1 MFNQCQEEMKMSK
14 LNCYKKRRTI
24 SAGPILIGILLGL
37 VGCSQPNYTDYSAFV
52 TTPRPTVTTK
62 AYTLAPP
69 DTILIYSKRVS
80 EISGHSE
87 QIRPDGRIT
96 LPLLGSHF
104 VAGKTP
110 EQVSAE
116 LQQLAAQYYE
126 DADVSLR
133 VIGFNS
139 KRIFV
144 FGEVGRP
151 GAYAYNGANTVLQ
164 TLAMAQPSRL
174 ADPEHIHVLRPS
186 GNGEMVKRM
195 TIDLD
200 KMVKEGDT
208 TLDAVLNEGDIL
220 YVPANG
226 FAAVGLALQQVL
238 LPIQPAAKTVSAPV
252 NIGGNLTS
260 YPYRGGPENSNN

>member
-1 MFNQCQEEMKMSK
+1 MSK
-14 LNCYKKRRTI
+14 FIPMKKCPTI
-24 SAGPILIGILLGL
+24 TAGPIIIAVLLGL

-52 TTPRPTVTTK
+52 TTPRPTVTSK
-62 AYTLAPP
+62 AYTLSPP
-69 DTILIYSKRVS
+69 DTVTIYSKRVA
-80 EISGHSE
+80 EISGHTE
-87 QIRPDGRIT
+87 TIRPDGRIT

-110 EQVSAE
+110 EQVSSE
-116 LQQLAAQYYE
+116 LQQLALQYYE

-133 VIGFNS
+133 VVGFNS
-139 KRIFV
+139 KRVFV

-151 GAYAYNGANTVLQ
+151 GAYSYDGANTVLQ
-164 TLAMAQPSRL
+164 TLAMSQPSRL
-174 ADPEHIHVLRPS
+174 ADPTHIHVLRPGS
-186 GNGEMVKRM
+186 DGKLVKRM

-226 FAAVGLALQQVL
+226 FAAVGLALQQLL
-238 LPIQPAAKTVSAPV
+238 LPIQPMAQTVSAPV
-252 NIGGNLTS
+252 SIGGNLTS
-260 YPYRGGPENSNN
+260 YPYKGGAETNGTN

>member
-1 MFNQCQEEMKMSK
+1 MSK
-14 LNCYKKRRTI
+14 FTRIKKRPTL

-37 VGCSQPNYTDYSAFV
+37 VGCSQPQYTDYSAFV
-52 TTPRPTVTTK
+52 TTPRPTVTSK

-80 EISGHSE
+80 EISGHTE

-151 GAYAYNGANTVLQ
+151 GAYAYDGANTVLQ

-174 ADPEHIHVLRPS
+174 ADPSHIHVLRPS
-186 GNGEMVKRM
+186 GEGGEMVKRM

-226 FAAVGLALQQVL
+226 FAAVGLALQQIL
-238 LPIQPAAKTVSAPV
+238 LPIQPAAQTVSAPV

-260 YPYRGGPENSNN
+260 YPYKGGSDNTN

>member
-1 MFNQCQEEMKMSK
+1 MFK
-14 LNCYKKRRTI
+14 LTRKTQRPAF
-24 SAGPILIGILLGL
+24 SAGPILIGILIGL
-37 VGCSQPNYTDYSAFV
+37 AGCSQPEYTDFSAFV
-52 TTPRPTVTTK
+52 KTPRPTVTSK

-69 DTILIYSKRVS
+69 DTITIYSKRVV
-80 EISGHSE
+80 EINRHVE
-87 QIRPDGRIT
+87 KIRPDGRIT

-110 EQVSAE
+110 EQVSSE
-116 LQQLAAQYYE
+116 LQQLASQYYE

-139 KRIFV
+139 KQIFV

-151 GAYAYNGANTVLQ
+151 GAYSYNGANTVLG
-164 TLAMAQPSRL
+164 TLAKAQPSRL
-174 ADPEHIHVLRPS
+174 ADPTHIHILRPNS
-186 GNGEMVKRM
+186 KGEMIKRM

-208 TLDAVLNEGDIL
+208 SLDAVLNEGDIL

-226 FAAVGLALQQVL
+226 FAAVGLALQQLL
-238 LPIQPAAKTVSAPV
+238 LPLQPAAQTVAAPA
-252 NIGGNLTS
+252 NIGSDMAS
-260 YPYRGGPENSNN
+260 YPYRGGPDNRNSY

>member
-1 MFNQCQEEMKMSK
+1 MSK
-14 LNCYKKRRTI
+14 FTVIKKRPSL

-52 TTPRPTVTTK
+52 TTPRPTVTSK

-69 DTILIYSKRVS
+69 DTITIYSKRVT
-80 EISGHSE
+80 EISNHTE

-110 EQVSAE
+110 EQVSTE
-116 LQQLAAQYYE
+116 LQQLASQYYE

-133 VIGFNS
+133 VVGFNS

-144 FGEVGRP
+144 FGEVARP
-151 GAYAYNGANTVLQ
+151 GAYSYNGANTVLQ

-174 ADPEHIHVLRPS
+174 ADPTCIHVLRPS
-186 GNGEMVKRM
+186 GKGEMVKRM

-226 FAAVGLALQQVL
+226 FAAVGLALQQLL
-238 LPIQPAAKTVSAPV
+238 LPIQPAAQTVAGPAS
-252 NIGGNLTS
+252 IGTDLSG
-260 YPYRGGPENSNN
+260 YPYRGGPENAR

>member
-1 MFNQCQEEMKMSK
+1 MSK
-14 LNCYKKRRTI
+14 YNRFKKRPTFA
-24 SAGPILIGILLGL
+24 AGPILIGILLSI
-37 VGCSQPNYTDYSAFV
+37 VGCSQPEYTDFSAFV
-52 TTPRPTVTTK
+52 TTPRPTVTSK

-69 DTILIYSKRVS
+69 DTITIYSKRVT
-80 EISGHSE
+80 EISGHTE
-87 QIRPDGRIT
+87 TIRPDGRIT
-96 LPLLGSHF
+96 LPLLGSYF

-110 EQVSAE
+110 EQVSSE

-133 VIGFNS
+133 VVGFNS

-151 GAYAYNGANTVLQ
+151 GAYSYNGANTVLQ

-174 ADPEHIHVLRPS
+174 ADPTHIHVLRP
-186 GNGEMVKRM
+186 NAKGEMVKRM

-200 KMVKEGDT
+200 KMVKQGDT
-208 TLDAVLNEGDIL
+208 ALDAVLNEGDIL

-238 LPIQPAAKTVSAPV
+238 LPIQPAAQTVAAPV
-252 NIGGNLTS
+252 NIGGNMTS
-260 YPYRGGPENSNN
+260 YPYRGTPDNNNN